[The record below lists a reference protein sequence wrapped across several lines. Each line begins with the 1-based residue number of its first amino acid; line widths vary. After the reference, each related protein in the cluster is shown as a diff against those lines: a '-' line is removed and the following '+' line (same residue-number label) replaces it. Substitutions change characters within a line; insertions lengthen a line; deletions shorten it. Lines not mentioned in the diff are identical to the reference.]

1 MKRYFLVWLQILVSA
16 AALDSAQP
24 NIIFVMLDDLGYS
37 QLEAYAEGLTVEY
50 LDPALHNH
58 VIERGQYTA
67 EQAFEAVRKASP
79 TLSRLANEGARFE
92 NAYASSNLCAPARIS
107 VATGVLQNRWGIYR
121 NIDTEAHGLKPHS
134 HLAERLQ
141 ELGYATAH
149 VGKWHIGSRDYEMV
163 PNYLRA
169 AGVEDPESVKVNDS
183 WNDTYYKNKNHQAV
197 SQQLKAEGFEGSV
210 APKDHPLNNGFDYY
224 FGYNQWESPFYNAT
238 NVWENFKHAGLV
250 KGYNTDV
257 FTDKALRFIG
267 QSLDEA
273 KPFYVQLHYHAVHSP
288 LKPKAPASYRKPF
301 NSGAETLDNFYAHIY
316 AVDQNVQRMLD
327 YLETRDAADNTI
339 IVFTS
344 DNGGSVG
351 NLSCLPG
358 NAPYRGHKGMLLL
371 GGFRVPL
378 FFHWPKGIQQPQQ
391 LDQLVSTMDI
401 LPTLIAAAGGEEPAE
416 IDGKSLLP
424 QITTGSTESVRD
436 YFAVGGIHA
445 RVWGFH
451 GGSSFFTHNE
461 SREKAPAGYIVADN
475 RYILRYVGPIVPDL
489 YRDAVEGLPESFEI
503 YDYINDPM
511 EQNNLIHQLPE
522 KADQLKAIWKK
533 EAAAFPQPVEWD
545 ISKWKMII
553 VDDLNDFVE
562 PLALKNPEVSPHEGN
577 IVAYTPNLTRLAE
590 NRVLFTNAHSNS
602 HTNTTGITQ

>member
-1 MKRYFLVWLQILVSA
+1 MKRYFQFCSLLVTSC
-16 AALDSAQP
+16 AALYAKQP
-24 NIIFVMLDDLGYS
+24 NVIFVMLDDFGHA
-37 QLEAYAEGLTVEY
+37 QLETYAEGLTVDD
-50 LDPALHNH
+50 LDPALIEH
-58 VIERGQYTA
+58 VAERGEYTP

-79 TLSRLANEGARFE
+79 TLSRLANEGARFN
-92 NAYASSNLCAPARIS
+92 NAFASSNLCAPARLS

-121 NIDTEAHGLKPHS
+121 NIDTEAHGLKPNS
-134 HLAERLQ
+134 HLAEQLHAQ
-141 ELGYATAH
+141 GYATAH
-149 VGKWHIGSRDYEMV
+149 IGKWHVGSRDYAMV

-169 AGVEDPESVKVNDS
+169 AGVEDPESVKVNDN
-183 WNDTYYKNKNHQAV
+183 WNATYYNNKSHQHV
-197 SQQLKAEGFEGSV
+197 SKKLKAEGFEGSV

-238 NVWENFKHAGLV
+238 NVWKNFDHAGLI

-257 FTDKALRFIG
+257 FTDEALQFIE
-267 QSLDEA
+267 QSLDA
-273 KPFYVQLHYHAVHSP
+273 ARPFYVQLHYHAVHSP
-288 LKPKAPASYRKPF
+288 LKPKAPASYQEPF
-301 NSGAETLDNFYAHIY
+301 HSGSRTLDNFYAHIY

-327 YLETRDAADNTI
+327 YLETRGAADNTI
-339 IVFTS
+339 VVFTS

-378 FFHWPKGIQQPQQ
+378 FFHWPKGIQQPQK
-391 LDQLVSTMDI
+391 LDQVVSTMDI
-401 LPTLIAAAGGEEPAE
+401 LPTLIAAAGGDVPQA

-424 QITTGSTESVRD
+424 QITTGSTEPVRD

-451 GGSSFFTHNE
+451 GSSSFFTHNV

-475 RYILRYVGPIVPDL
+475 RYILRYVGPTVPNL
-489 YRDAVEGLPESFEI
+489 YKDAVEGLAESFEI

-533 EAAAFPQPVEWD
+533 ESAAFPQPVKWD
-545 ISKWKMII
+545 ASKWDMIM
-553 VDDLNDFVE
+553 
-562 PLALKNPEVSPHEGN
+562 H
-577 IVAYTPNLTRLAE
+577 
-590 NRVLFTNAHSNS
+590 
-602 HTNTTGITQ
+602 

>member
-1 MKRYFLVWLQILVSA
+1 MKRYFQLCSLLITSG
-16 AALDSAQP
+16 AALCAQQP
-24 NIIFVMLDDLGYS
+24 NVIFVMLDDFGYS
-37 QLEAYAEGLTVEY
+37 QLETYAAGLTVED
-50 LDPALHNH
+50 LDPALIEH
-58 VIERGQYTA
+58 VAKRGQYTP

-79 TLSRLANEGARFE
+79 TLSRLANQGARFD
-92 NAYASSNLCAPARIS
+92 NAYASSNLCAPARLS

-121 NIDTEAHGLKPHS
+121 NIDTEAHGLKPNS
-134 HLAERLQ
+134 HLAERMHA
-141 ELGYATAH
+141 LGYATAH
-149 VGKWHIGSRDYEMV
+149 IGKWHVGSRDYEMV
-163 PNYLRA
+163 PNYLKA
-169 AGVEDPESVKVNDS
+169 AGVQDPESVKVHNN
-183 WNDTYYKNKNHQAV
+183 WNATYYDNKNHQAV
-197 SQQLKAEGFEGSV
+197 SKKLKAEGFEGSV

-238 NVWENFKHAGLV
+238 NVWENFNHAGLI

-257 FTDKALRFIG
+257 FTDQALQFIE
-267 QSLDEA
+267 QSLDA
-273 KPFYVQLHYHAVHSP
+273 SQPFYVQLHYHAVHSP
-288 LKPKAPASYRKPF
+288 LEPKAPTRYQEPF
-301 NSGAETLDNFYAHIY
+301 NSGARILDNFYAHIY

-339 IVFTS
+339 VVFTS

-378 FFHWPKGIQQPQQ
+378 FFHWPKGIQQPQK
-391 LDQLVSTMDI
+391 LNQLVSTMDI
-401 LPTLIAAAGGEEPAE
+401 LPTVIAAAGGEVPVE

-424 QITTGSTESVRD
+424 QITTGSTASVRD
-436 YFAVGGIHA
+436 HFAVGGIHA

-451 GGSSFFTHNE
+451 GASSFFTHNV

-475 RYILRYVGPIVPDL
+475 RYILRYVGPTVPNL
-489 YRDAVEGLPESFEI
+489 YKDAAEGLPESFEI

-533 EAAAFPQPVEWD
+533 ESASFPQPVKWD
-545 ISKWKMII
+545 FSKWKMMM
-553 VDDLNDFVE
+553 
-562 PLALKNPEVSPHEGN
+562 
-577 IVAYTPNLTRLAE
+577 
-590 NRVLFTNAHSNS
+590 
-602 HTNTTGITQ
+602 Q